1 MICTRERA
9 DFTISS
15 ECFSHLRRLYQN
27 SWHRRRA
34 MNLNLICFPFSWQD
48 RRKSLVTVITNVQ
61 ISQHSVSFRKLKKI
75 KIIIIIIIIIKC
87 AKALSVATIHNCD
100 VVRVRCSPAL
110 LFSWGRPPFREFGHF
125 SFFLVVKTKS
135 KEASRI
141 VMVPC
146 FSGVFKTLVSHP
158 WGQNR
163 TSSLAAWPK
172 TAAIWYIL
180 TVTSWHR
187 GRVHRSEYLTSTV

>member
-110 LFSWGRPPFREFGHF
+110 LFSWGRPPLQGVW
-125 SFFLVVKTKS
+125 SFFFFFWLLRQSQRKHLGLSWSPALV
-135 KEASRI
+135 ASSR
-141 VMVPC
+141 
-146 FSGVFKTLVSHP
+146 H
-158 WGQNR
+158 
-163 TSSLAAWPK
+163 
-172 TAAIWYIL
+172 
-180 TVTSWHR
+180 
-187 GRVHRSEYLTSTV
+187 